1 MRTIAAGFRLVDL
14 ESEGRRKMSVLWHL
28 APSTKSYLAAQD
40 AGVGSLVVS
49 IEQKYGNL
57 NKCLEIDKLIEC
69 CSKDKLT
76 FIKP

>member
-1 MRTIAAGFRLVDL
+1 MR
-14 ESEGRRKMSVLWHL
+14 EGGRCRFSGISDL

-76 FIKP
+76 FIKPTVLTTD